1 MGIYPPKDIDRA
13 SAPASESVP
22 ASASNA
28 NADSLASAPAPA
40 PAPAFARIC
49 AVAPESPADDAGFE
63 PGCAITSV
71 DGHPLRDLIDWRWL
85 AADDVVTLGYIDLDG
100 DAGEVELE
108 REQGQDWGIEFD
120 GVIFDGVKQCR
131 NACTFCFMRQLPR
144 GMRPSLSLRDDDFR
158 LSFLS
163 GTFVTF
169 TNLDAA
175 DEARI
180 IEQRISPL
188 RMSLHAID
196 SDVRA
201 YLIGKHAQ
209 HGIDVLERLCAAGI
223 EFHTQIVLVP
233 GVNDGVELE
242 KTLAWAYT
250 HPSIA
255 NVGIVP
261 LGFTKHQGYFTESF
275 NDPLSSLRVIET
287 IAPFQERA
295 LAERGMPWVFA
306 ADEFYRNAYGENLL
320 EKLPP
325 ASHYGDFSLF
335 EDGIGIIRSYVDD
348 WHASCALQNDAA
360 CALRAANARACFIVG
375 GAMQPFLGQLIR
387 KSPLNG
393 LLSPL
398 VVRNDFFGG
407 NVDVTGLLCG
417 CDIAGAVARCQSE
430 FSARAKAEPVA
441 LARAKAESPAQE
453 CAASAPTRAAF
464 FVPRVIFNDDGVTL
478 DDMSLEDMEK
488 AAGAR
493 LHVVSCNPS
502 DFLPEIAA
510 FARSLCQ

>member
-1 MGIYPPKDIDRA
+1 MQQQNGKSMNIYPPKDISRTQ
-13 SAPASESVP
+13 APP
-22 ASASNA
+22 
-28 NADSLASAPAPA
+28 
-40 PAPAFARIC
+40 FARIC

-71 DGHPLRDLIDWRWL
+71 DGCPVRDLIDWRWL
-85 AADDVVTLGYIDLDG
+85 ADDDVITLGYIDLDG
-100 DAGEVELE
+100 DAGEIELE
-108 REQGQDWGIEFD
+108 REQGQDWGFEFD

-131 NACTFCFMRQLPR
+131 NACTFCFMRQLPS

-180 IEQRISPL
+180 IEQHISPL

-196 SDVRA
+196 PDVRA
-201 YLIGKHAQ
+201 HLIGKHAQ

-242 KTLAWAYT
+242 KTLAWAYA
-250 HPSIA
+250 HPNIV

-320 EKLPP
+320 ENLPL

-348 WHASCALQNDAA
+348 WCASHALQDDAA
-360 CALRAANARACFIVG
+360 RALRAANVHAYFIVG
-375 GAMQPFLGQLIR
+375 GAMQPFLGQLVR
-387 KSPLNG
+387 QSSLDG
-393 LLSPL
+393 FFSPL

-417 CDIAGAVARCQSE
+417 CDIASALARCQGG
-430 FSARAKAEPVA
+430 FSTCAEAESVA
-441 LARAKAESPAQE
+441 LVRAEAESPMPEDAASASGTPPDALD
-453 CAASAPTRAAF
+453 AASAPPCAAF

-510 FARSLCQ
+510 VARSLCQ